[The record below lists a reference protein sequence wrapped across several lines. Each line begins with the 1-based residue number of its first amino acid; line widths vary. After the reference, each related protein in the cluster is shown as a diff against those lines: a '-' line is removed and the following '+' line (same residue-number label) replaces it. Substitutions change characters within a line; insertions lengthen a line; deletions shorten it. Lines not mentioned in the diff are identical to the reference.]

1 MKFLVTIFISSFLL
15 FQIQPI
21 LAKMALPFFGG
32 GAAIWTAC
40 MLFFQLFLL
49 LGYLYSHCLTKLSN
63 LNHQVIIHCVL
74 VVTSLICLPISPFV
88 GETSLGWQAP
98 QLDIMLSLLISI
110 GFPYFLLS
118 STESL

>member
-1 MKFLVTIFISSFLL
+1 MKFLVTIFLSSFLL

-63 LNHQVIIHCVL
+63 LNHQVIIHCTL
-74 VVTSLICLPISPFV
+74 VGTSLFCLPISPFV
-88 GETSLGWQAP
+88 GEISFGWQAP
-98 QLDIMLSLLISI
+98 QLEIIFSP
-110 GFPYFLLS
+110 F
-118 STESL
+118 